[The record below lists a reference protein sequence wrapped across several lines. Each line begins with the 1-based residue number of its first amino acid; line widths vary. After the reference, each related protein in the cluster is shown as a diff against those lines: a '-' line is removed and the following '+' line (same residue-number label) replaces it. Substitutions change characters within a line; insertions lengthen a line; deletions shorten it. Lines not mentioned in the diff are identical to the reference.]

1 MSRATGAPASARLCD
16 AVCLAF
22 ALWTLCVHAVLAAGG
37 SLRKLLILYAV
48 LGGAA
53 LIAWATWRLRGG
65 RPAAIA
71 VAEEEPPPRSRALR
85 ALRWLLLALGLA
97 VTAAFHL
104 RGNVA
109 ALWFASTALLALAAV
124 AFVLLERPFVEAPV
138 RGAGLE
144 AGLWALALG
153 CGALA
158 LAVNRPD
165 IDDAFYVNL
174 ALTAADLPDAPLLR
188 GDSLHG
194 LDLPL
199 MLPVYRVHSYEL
211 WNGALSWLSGR
222 PAIEVFHFASA
233 ALAGAL
239 VPLAYAR
246 AFRWLAPREWLWATL
261 AVVFVLLAAG
271 ETHRWYGNFAF
282 VRIWQG
288 KGIYLFVF
296 LPLIYAYAVEFAL
309 RPSAP
314 RWLRLAAA
322 QIAAVGC
329 TSSALWSAP
338 AAALMTLACVLRPTR
353 AGLRTFAG
361 GALASLYVLALAWI
375 LKQGLEGGGY
385 GPSPNRNWSFGA
397 QLEQALVVVFGGE
410 RLLAFS
416 VAALLCAWVFCRR
429 GLGQRFAVLL
439 PFAVTAVLLD
449 PFTVRFVI
457 QNVTSASYW
466 RTTWALPVP
475 MLMALML
482 IAPLQLG
489 RGRVS
494 RSAALTA
501 TAAALAGFAAFVPR
515 FSALSPENQGP
526 NADALEIGW
535 PRLKVQESAWR
546 WAGLVNANVAPGAP
560 VIAPPDVAVWVP
572 TYHHHAHPLLV
583 RDSYLR
589 LFREQLGTQ
598 EVERRHR
605 LSLIASGE
613 KQRESDV
620 RFLGR
625 ALERYGIR
633 AVLLR
638 RGVRISELRE
648 VLREAGFTQG
658 VRDLGHELWVR
669 QETS

>member
-16 AVCLAF
+16 AVCLGF
-22 ALWTLCVHAVLAAGG
+22 ALWTLCANAAVAAGW
-37 SLRKLLILYAV
+37 SLRQLLILYAV
-48 LGGAA
+48 LGSAA
-53 LIAWATWRLRGG
+53 LCAWAGWRLRGG

-71 VAEEEPPPRSRALR
+71 VAAVEPPPRSRALR
-85 ALRWLLLALGLA
+85 ALRWLLLALGVGVSL
-97 VTAAFHL
+97 AFHF

-124 AFVLLERPFVEAPV
+124 AFVLLERPFVESPV
-138 RGAGLE
+138 RGARLE

-153 CGALA
+153 CGALS
-158 LAVNRPD
+158 LAINRPD

-174 ALTAADLPDAPLLR
+174 ALSAADFPDAPLLR

-194 LDLPL
+194 LGLPL
-199 MLPVYRVHSYEL
+199 LLPVYRAHSYEL
-211 WNGALSWLSGR
+211 WNGALAWLSGR

-246 AFRWLAPREWLWATL
+246 ALRWLAPREWLWATL
-261 AVVFVLLAAG
+261 AVIFVLLAAG

-314 RWLRLAAA
+314 SWLRLAAA
-322 QIAAVGC
+322 QVAAVGC

-338 AAALMTLACVLRPTR
+338 AAALMTLACVLRPSR
-353 AGLRTFAG
+353 AGLRSFAG
-361 GALASLYVLALAWI
+361 GTLASLYVLGLAWI
-375 LKQGLEGGGY
+375 LKQGVEGGGY
-385 GPSPNRNWSFGA
+385 GPSSHRDWSFGA
-397 QLEQALVVVFGGE
+397 QLEQALVIAFGGE

-416 VAALLCAWVFCRR
+416 VAALLCAWACCRR

-439 PFAVTAVLLD
+439 PFAVFAVLLD

-466 RTTWALPVP
+466 RTSWALPVP
-475 MLMALML
+475 ILMALTL

-489 RGRVS
+489 RGRAS
-494 RSAALTA
+494 RIAALAA

-515 FSALSPENQGP
+515 FSALSPQNQGP

-535 PRLKVQESAWR
+535 PRLKVPEGSWR
-546 WAGLVNANVAPGAP
+546 WAGLVNANAAPGAP

-572 TYHHHAHPLLV
+572 TYHHHAYPLEV
-583 RDSYLR
+583 RESYLR
-589 LFREQLGTQ
+589 LFREKLGAQ
-598 EVERRHR
+598 EVKRRHR
-605 LSLIASGE
+605 LSLVASGE
-613 KQRESDV
+613 KRGASDV
-620 RFLGR
+620 RFFGR

-638 RGVRISELRE
+638 RGERSSELRE
-648 VLREAGFTQG
+648 VLREAGFRQG